1 MDTPITTRGEKVLA
15 KTGNQPGAAKS
26 VPAQSAKNGG
36 RDMSDVLP
44 SGELLAIL
52 TDHLLR
58 LEASGFRI
66 EYAALPD
73 PSGRHPGVAFILY
86 GVKKV
91 DGRLVPV
98 QAMQD

>member
-1 MDTPITTRGEKVLA
+1 MDTPITTHGEKVLA
-15 KTGNQPGAAKS
+15 KTGSQPGAAKS
-26 VPAQSAKNGG
+26 VREQSAKSGG

-58 LEASGFRI
+58 LEKSGFRV
-66 EYAALPD
+66 EFAALPD
-73 PSGRHPGVAFILY
+73 PSGKHPGVAFILY

-91 DGRLVPV
+91 DGRLV
-98 QAMQD
+98 AAE